1 LFISHRDSRKAEAKF
16 LASTLEGYGIS
27 AFVAHD
33 TIEPMTTWQAEIL
46 KGLETMEIMLAFIT
60 DDFHEST
67 WSNQEIGFALGRGV
81 PIISLKLQR
90 KDPSGFIGNQ
100 QALRG
105 SLDDPAFS
113 VPDIYKI
120 LATKLGNKGR
130 LQSALITAF
139 VDSPNFN
146 ETKVRFDRLDDVVDT
161 LSKGEAD
168 QIALG
173 FHNNDQ
179 LHNAGHLTSKYQRLQ
194 NFMKRTTGTDY
205 GIEDRKLFPL
215 RKDVDE
221 EMPF

>member
-1 LFISHRDSRKAEAKF
+1 VS
-16 LASTLEGYGIS
+16 Y
-27 AFVAHD
+27 
-33 TIEPMTTWQAEIL
+33 
-46 KGLETMEIMLAFIT
+46 
-60 DDFHEST
+60 
-67 WSNQEIGFALGRGV
+67 
-81 PIISLKLQR
+81 
-90 KDPSGFIGNQ
+90 
-100 QALRG
+100 
-105 SLDDPAFS
+105 
-113 VPDIYKI
+113 
-120 LATKLGNKGR
+120 
-130 LQSALITAF
+130 
-139 VDSPNFN
+139 
-146 ETKVRFDRLDDVVDT
+146 T